1 MTDTPNITTHFHGE
15 VKGPIHTG
23 SGDIHIEA
31 LSYGTDEQAITQL
44 REDVLARLDAV
55 QYQVVTN
62 IVAQLRADQLQEL
75 QVILVGLDQ
84 LRLSQ
89 QEAIQWVAALRPAL
103 IEAEEKKLLPAASAS
118 TIVDSPTLG
127 VAHKLK
133 LTVPIIPFLLGYEGE
148 IQLGSR
154 MNLEMAW
161 EWLKKKLGQA

>member
-1 MTDTPNITTHFHGE
+1 M
-15 VKGPIHTG
+15 
-23 SGDIHIEA
+23 
-31 LSYGTDEQAITQL
+31 
-44 REDVLARLDAV
+44 

-89 QEAIQWVAALRPAL
+89 QEAVQWVSALRPAL
-103 IEAEEKKLLPAASAS
+103 VEAEERKLLPAASAS

-148 IQLGSR
+148 DQLGSR

-161 EWLKKKLGQA
+161 EWLKKQLGQA